1 MRFVAFVPHAGCPYR
16 LTIGFCLPANDHHRM
31 LDTSKTAKD
40 EQILLETKGCLMDT
54 ASDKQSVE
62 ETKIEIKER

>member
-1 MRFVAFVPHAGCPYR
+1 
-16 LTIGFCLPANDHHRM
+16 M